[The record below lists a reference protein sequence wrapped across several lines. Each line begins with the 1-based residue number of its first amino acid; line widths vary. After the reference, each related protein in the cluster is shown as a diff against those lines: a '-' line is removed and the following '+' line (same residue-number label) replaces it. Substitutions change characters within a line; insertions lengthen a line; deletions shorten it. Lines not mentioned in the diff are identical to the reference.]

1 MSTNYIHI
9 QHYESLLGEMILG
22 SFDGKICLCDW
33 THSKHRNHN
42 DARICK
48 ALNAVYQEDSSPI
61 LEKAK
66 AELDEYF
73 HHKRTIFDIPLLF
86 TGTEFQNNVWRA
98 LLKIPYGKTISYRE
112 QASRLGMPTKVRAV
126 ANANGANPISIFVPC
141 HRVIGSNGTLSGY
154 AGGIDAK
161 QTLLQLEARETK
173 IQF

>member
-1 MSTNYIHI
+1 MSTEYIHI
-9 QHYESLLGEMILG
+9 RHYESLLGEMILG
-22 SFDGKICLCDW
+22 SFHDKICLCDW
-33 THSKHRNHN
+33 THSKHRNRN

-48 ALNAVYQEDSSPI
+48 ALNAVYQEGSSPI
-61 LEKAK
+61 LEKGK

-73 HHKRTIFDIPLLF
+73 HHQRSTFDIPILF
-86 TGTEFQNNVWRA
+86 TGTAFQNKVWRA
-98 LLKIPYGKTISYRE
+98 LLEIPYGKTISYRE

-126 ANANGANPISIFVPC
+126 ANANGANPISILVPC

-161 QTLLQLEARETK
+161 QTLLQLEAGETK

>member
-1 MSTNYIHI
+1 MNTDYIHI
-9 QHYESLLGEMILG
+9 QHYESMLEKMILG
-22 SFDGKICLCDW
+22 SFHDKICICDW
-33 THSKHRNHN
+33 THSKHRNRN

-48 ALNAVYQEDSSPI
+48 ALNAVYQEDSSAI

-73 HHKRTIFDIPLLF
+73 HHQRTTFDIPLLF
-86 TGTEFQNNVWRA
+86 TGTAFQNNVWCA
-98 LLKIPYGKTISYRE
+98 LLEIPYGKTISYGE
-112 QASRLGMPTKVRAV
+112 QASCLGISTKVRAV

-161 QTLLQLEARETK
+161 QTLLQLEAGETK